1 MPQDTRQKIA
11 VLGGG
16 IGSLSTVYELT
27 SQPGW
32 EALYDI
38 TVYQLGWRLG
48 GKGASGRNVKPE
60 QPGQEPNYRIE
71 EHGLHIFFGFYE
83 NAFRIMKDC
92 YEELGEDG
100 PFSSVEDAFKPHDF
114 IVLEDYFNGQWHPWR
129 FNFPRNSLK
138 PWEASSPTQLW
149 QHLIS
154 ALILIYRVWENS
166 EVLGTTSPACPMGQ
180 GSMPQGSMPQGSMP
194 NVLEAP
200 FKQIYRNL
208 EAIGLTTGAVVG
220 SLSEHWDQTLFENP
234 AKNPTSH
241 PQPRGIAEENRQK
254 SEPWPHL
261 ANEGIYLHLAKELA
275 QALPENHRHLSQ
287 AHPSVLLKLIERFME
302 ELEDLWRNRINEHPD
317 LRRELIIINYGL
329 ANIRALLAEG
339 GLFKP
344 SLDFLDQY
352 DYNEWLQ
359 RYGAWDETL
368 QSPMVRSI
376 YDLVYAYPKGDI
388 RQPQLAAGVALRIVI
403 NIFFRYKGAVMWKM
417 QAGMGDTIF
426 APLYKVLKRRGVK
439 FEFFNRVTALH
450 LSDDQSRIERIDINS
465 QVDLIQDYD
474 PLIRVKGLL
483 CWPSEPNYEF
493 IQPEQAT
500 ALQAN
505 NINLESFWTAWRE
518 QETPYTLQ
526 VRSEANPEGEFDTVL
541 FGISLGAVP
550 YLCDEFLTADKTPAA
565 RETSEKWR
573 NLVEQVQTVT
583 TQGDQ
588 FWLTP
593 TLSQLGWTMPSAV
606 VGTYVEPLDTYA
618 DMTHLLPQENWTAE
632 NTPHNL
638 AYFTG
643 VAADPGMPPA
653 SDHDFPA
660 RAQAQFETQV
670 ALFLDNHIGALWPEA
685 TPPDNPDGLDRS
697 LLVSQYLRLN
707 IFPTERYVMSL
718 PGSTQYRLKADESG
732 FDNLY
737 LTGDWIRN
745 GFNAGAIEPTVI
757 SGLQTARAILQ
768 KEHGRTPTQE
778 IRGESTLW
786 T

>member
-1 MPQDTRQKIA
+1 MPEDNRQKIA

-16 IGSLSTVYELT
+16 MGSLSTVYELT
-27 SQPGW
+27 NQPGW
-32 EALYDI
+32 ESMYDI

-48 GKGASGRNVKPE
+48 GKGASGRNVKADGPN
-60 QPGQEPNYRIE
+60 QDPNYRIE

-83 NAFRIMKDC
+83 NAFRLMKQC

-114 IVLEDYFNGQWHPWR
+114 IVLEDYFNGQWYPWR

-138 PWEASSPTQLW
+138 PWEESSPTQLW
-149 QHLIS
+149 QHLVS
-154 ALILIYRVWENS
+154 ALVLIYRVWENS
-166 EVLGTTSPACPMGQ
+166 EVLGTSAACPVGRDQ
-180 GSMPQGSMPQGSMP
+180 ASLNETDLHAAIQ
-194 NVLEAP
+194 AP
-200 FKQIYRNL
+200 FKQIYRNV
-208 EAIGLTTGAVVG
+208 EALGLTAGAVLG
-220 SLSEHWDQTLFENP
+220 SWSEQWVQTLLED
-234 AKNPTSH
+234 S
-241 PQPRGIAEENRQK
+241 RGIPAEDA
-254 SEPWPHL
+254 EPGVSTARRSSSPFPHL
-261 ANEGIYLHLAKELA
+261 TTEGIYLHLAKELA
-275 QALPENHRHLSQ
+275 QALPNNHRHLSQ
-287 AHPSVLLKLIERFME
+287 THHSVLLRLIERFME
-302 ELEDLWRNRINEHPD
+302 EVEQLWRSRINEHPD

-352 DYNEWLQ
+352 DYNDWLR
-359 RYGAWDETL
+359 RYGAWEETL

-376 YDLVYAYPKGDI
+376 YDLVYAYDKGDI
-388 RQPQLAAGVALRIVI
+388 QQPQLAAGVALRIVI

-439 FEFFNRVTALH
+439 FEFFNRVTELH
-450 LSDDQSRIERIDINS
+450 LSDDQSTIAQISVNR
-465 QVDLIQDYD
+465 QVNLTQEYD

-483 CWPSEPNYEF
+483 CWPSEPNYQF
-493 IQPEQAT
+493 IQADQA
-500 ALQAN
+500 AELQSQ
-505 NINLESFWTAWRE
+505 NINLESFWTSWRE
-518 QETPYTLQ
+518 QEQPYTLTR
-526 VRSEANPEGEFDTVL
+526 RSEENPEGDFDTVL

-550 YLCDEFLTADKTPAA
+550 FLCKNLLQADKTPTACEA
-565 RETSEKWR
+565 SQKWR
-573 NLVEQVQTVT
+573 NLVDNVKTVT

-588 FWLTP
+588 LWLTP

-618 DMTHLLPQENWTAE
+618 DMTHLLSQENWSVD

-643 VAADPGMPPA
+643 VTPDPGLPPA
-653 SDHDFPA
+653 SDHGFPA
-660 RAQAQFETQV
+660 RVQAQFEQQMD
-670 ALFLDNHIGALWPEA
+670 LFLDNHIGALWPQA
-685 TPPDNPDGLDRS
+685 TSPDNPDGLDRS
-697 LLVSQYLRLN
+697 LLVSEYFRIN

-732 FDNLY
+732 FSNLY
-737 LTGDWIRN
+737 LTGDWIQN

-757 SGLQTARAILQ
+757 SGLQTARAILNH
-768 KEHGRTPTQE
+768 EYGRSLTQE
-778 IRGESTLW
+778 IRGEDTLW
-786 T
+786 S